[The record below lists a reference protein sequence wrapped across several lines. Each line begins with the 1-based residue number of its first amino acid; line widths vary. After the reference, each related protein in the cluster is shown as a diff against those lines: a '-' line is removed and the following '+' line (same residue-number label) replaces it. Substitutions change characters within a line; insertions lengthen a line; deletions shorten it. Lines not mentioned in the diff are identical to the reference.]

1 MAPSCSH
8 HLVAAPRAYGMTE
21 ATLHPSRNDV
31 PVLLVHKLV
40 MDRPSMDDERTHLED
55 WWLER
60 EVADAAVEGIGV
72 IHYHSI
78 MFASAMRFAAGSI
91 VPRTRDGRRSCS
103 SSLFFPLEILTT
115 FPPSLVVSGQ
125 HLESGGVAGAPPD
138 ATNPRRR
145 LPHTDGRPVPHPA
158 LYRNTDT
165 STTDPRSRRH
175 PAIAN

>member
-1 MAPSCSH
+1 
-8 HLVAAPRAYGMTE
+8 
-21 ATLHPSRNDV
+21 
-31 PVLLVHKLV
+31 
-40 MDRPSMDDERTHLED
+40 
-55 WWLER
+55 
-60 EVADAAVEGIGV
+60 
-72 IHYHSI
+72 

-91 VPRTRDGRRSCS
+91 VPGTRDGRRSCS

-115 FPPSLVVSGQ
+115 SPPSSVVSGQ

>member
-1 MAPSCSH
+1 
-8 HLVAAPRAYGMTE
+8 
-21 ATLHPSRNDV
+21 
-31 PVLLVHKLV
+31 
-40 MDRPSMDDERTHLED
+40 MDDERTHLED

-91 VPRTRDGRRSCS
+91 VPRTRDGRHSCS

-115 FPPSLVVSGQ
+115 SPPSSVVSGQ

-145 LPHTDGRPVPHPA
+145 LPHRMAVLSRILT
-158 LYRNTDT
+158 LYRTADT
-165 STTDPRSRRH
+165 STTDHRSQPHRCHHKLNRYINAFIVRFICH
-175 PAIAN
+175 DRYMHVCCTGS